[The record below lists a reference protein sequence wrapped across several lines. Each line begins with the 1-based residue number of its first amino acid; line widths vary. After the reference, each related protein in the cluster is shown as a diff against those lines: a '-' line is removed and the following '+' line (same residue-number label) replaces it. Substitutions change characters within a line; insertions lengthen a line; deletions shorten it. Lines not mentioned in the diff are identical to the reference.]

1 MKAKVSFSLK
11 DQLFNPEKVYYLATQ
26 LKTAYPSFQA
36 EAFQQEVLQAF
47 PKLELKE
54 RITHIAVCLKDYLPE
69 DYFEAV
75 SIIVKAL
82 PKELDPSKTD
92 DDFGDFIIAPL
103 SLYIASYGCEA
114 SYLESSLAALKETTK
129 RFSAEFAIRFFINK
143 FPNESLA
150 FLHDCAK
157 DNHYHV
163 RRLAS
168 EGSRPKLPWAQKLNI
183 HYTEPLSL
191 LDLLYTDKTRFV
203 TRSVANHLNDIA
215 KLEPELVINTLK
227 RWHSKRKD
235 AEMQFITKHALR
247 TLIKQSH
254 KDALSLVGFG
264 ESAKLRIIEFKTST
278 ETVKV
283 GEALEFSLKL
293 ESLAQQNLLIDYIM
307 TYPTASNKKSQK
319 VFKLKQLNLNQ
330 EEQLSLKKKHPM
342 RLMTTKRLY
351 AGSYSVS
358 LQING
363 EAQAEFSF
371 DLVAP

>member
-1 MKAKVSFSLK
+1 MKAKASFSLK
-11 DQLFNPEKVYYLATQ
+11 DQLFNPEKVQYLATQ
-26 LKTAYPSFQA
+26 LKTAYPNFQTA
-36 EAFQQEVLQAF
+36 AFKEDVLQAF

-54 RITHIAVCLKDYLPE
+54 RIAHMAVCLKEYLPE
-69 DYFEAV
+69 DYLEAL
-75 SIIVKAL
+75 SIIEKAL

-114 SYLESSLAALKETTK
+114 PYLKTSLAALKETTK

-157 DNHYHV
+157 DPHYHV
-163 RRLAS
+163 RRLAT

-183 HYTEPLSL
+183 NYTEPLSL
-191 LDLLYTDKTRFV
+191 LELLYTDKTRFV

-215 KLEPELVINTLK
+215 KLEPELVISTLK
-227 RWHSKRKD
+227 RWQSKRKD

-247 TLIKQSH
+247 TLIKQGH
-254 KDALSLVGFG
+254 KDALRLVGFG
-264 ESAKLRIIEFKTST
+264 EAAKVNIIEFKPTT
-278 ETVKV
+278 DTVKL

-307 TYPTASNKKSQK
+307 TYSSPTHKKSQK
-319 VFKLKQLNLNQ
+319 VFKLKQLSLNNK
-330 EEQLSLKKKHPM
+330 EQLHLNKKHPM

-351 AGSYSVS
+351 AGSHSIS

-363 EAQAEFSF
+363 EPQAAFSF
-371 DLVAP
+371 ELLEA

>member
-1 MKAKVSFSLK
+1 MKAKASFSLK
-11 DQLFNPEKVYYLATQ
+11 DQLFNPEKVHYLATQ

-36 EAFQQEVLQAF
+36 EAFQQDVLQAF

-54 RITHIAVCLKDYLPE
+54 RIAHITFCLKEYLPK

-75 SIIVKAL
+75 TIIIKGL
-82 PKELDPSKTD
+82 PEELDPSKTD

-103 SLYIASYGCEA
+103 SLYIANYGCEA
-114 SYLESSLAALKETTK
+114 KYLETSLKALKETTK

-150 FLHDCAK
+150 FLHECAK

-168 EGSRPKLPWAQKLNI
+168 EGCRPKLPWAQKLNI
-183 HYTEPLSL
+183 HHTEPISL
-191 LDLLYTDKTRFV
+191 LDLLYKDKTRFV
-203 TRSVANHLNDIA
+203 TRSVANHLNDIT
-215 KLEPELVINTLK
+215 KLEPDLVISTLK
-227 RWHSKRKD
+227 RWQSKQND

-247 TLIKQSH
+247 TLIKQGH

-264 ESAKLRIIEFKTST
+264 ESAKLKILEFKTST
-278 ETVKV
+278 ETVKI

-293 ESLAQQNLLIDYIM
+293 ESLAQQNLLIDYMM
-307 TYPTASNKKSQK
+307 TYPSTKNKKSQK
-319 VFKLKQLNLNQ
+319 VFKLKQLSLNTK
-330 EEQLSLKKKHPM
+330 EQLSLKKKHPM

-351 AGSYSVS
+351 AGTHS
-358 LQING
+358 LTLQVNG
-363 EAQAEFSF
+363 EAHAAFSF
-371 DLVAP
+371 DLVVP